1 MGDKEREVLNYLYE
15 RIIIRNTNYEYK
27 SELTNY
33 SEKMYEQYKFINLFI
48 SKGYINNKNNE
59 KFYTQVGFRSDR
71 EPNINDIDYNKLM
84 FTKEGIKEVE
94 GLRKT
99 KKEKVKDYC
108 KYLGEKII
116 KQIEDKVIA
125 FFIVFITGASFG
137 AFIKEIWNYIMQFIK

>member
-15 RIIIRNTNYEYK
+15 RIIIRNTSYEYK

-71 EPNINDIDYNKLM
+71 EPNINDISYNKLM

-94 GLRKT
+94 KLRKT

-137 AFIKEIWNYIMQFIK
+137 AFIKEIWNYIMQLIK